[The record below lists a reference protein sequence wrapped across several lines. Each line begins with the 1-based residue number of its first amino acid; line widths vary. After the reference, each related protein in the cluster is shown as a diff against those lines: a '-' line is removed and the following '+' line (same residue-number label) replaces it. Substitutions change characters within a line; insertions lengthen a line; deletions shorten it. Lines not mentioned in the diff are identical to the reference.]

1 MMTKLLNRN
10 GWLRAGV
17 AIALVASTV
26 TLADA
31 NDLSK
36 RPKVIVIDH
45 LDTST
50 FSKGNP
56 AIAAV
61 AQEIC
66 SECHS
71 VDYTTTQ
78 PTLSCAVW
86 AKEIVKMGNTF
97 GARIPWQENVV
108 TYSTLNTILVYLA
121 DHYGEGSATC
131 NMEAV
136 KAIPGLSE

>member
-1 MMTKLLNRN
+1 MMTKLLKRN
-10 GWLRAGV
+10 AWLRAGV
-17 AIALVASTV
+17 AMMLVASSV

-31 NDLSK
+31 KELSK
-36 RPKVIVIDH
+36 RPKTIVIDN

-56 AIAAV
+56 AIAAI
-61 AQEIC
+61 AQEVC

-71 VDYTTTQ
+71 VDYTTSQ

-97 GARIPWQENVV
+97 GAQIPWQENAVS
-108 TYSTLNTILVYLA
+108 YSTLNTILVYLA
-121 DHYGEGSATC
+121 DNYGEGSATC
-131 NMEAV
+131 DMEAV